1 MGGDAEGP
9 ADVKAERRWTWG
21 GAAGRMNG
29 KGKLKRYGAF
39 CASLFLCALGI
50 GLITNA
56 DLGTSP
62 ITSLPYVA
70 GRILGW
76 TLGTLTFVLNVF
88 FLAWQKIILGRDFH
102 ASHLLQLPA
111 VFLFSVFIDA
121 GMLLTA
127 PLTSAVYWR
136 QALMCVT
143 GCAVLGLGIS
153 IEIVCNVTVL
163 PGEGIVI
170 AIAYRY
176 KRIFDRIKVLFDVAL
191 VALAV
196 LLGLAFLGRVD
207 GVREGTVISALLVG
221 TFVRLFSPWA
231 RRLQTALDG
240 QG

>member
-1 MGGDAEGP
+1 MRKDAPKGEG
-9 ADVKAERRWTWG
+9 W
-21 GAAGRMNG
+21 
-29 KGKLKRYGAF
+29 KRYGAF

-56 DLGTSP
+56 NLGTSP

-70 GRILGW
+70 AHILGLS
-76 TLGTLTFVLNVF
+76 LGTLTFVLNVF
-88 FLAWQKIILGRDFH
+88 FLAWQKIILGKEFH

-111 VFLFSVFIDA
+111 VFLFSVFIDM

-127 PLTSAVYWR
+127 PLTSGVYWR
-136 QALMCVT
+136 QILLCVS

-153 IEIVCNVTVL
+153 VEIVCNVTVL

-176 KRIFDRIKVLFDVAL
+176 KRIFDRIKVLFDVSL
-191 VALAV
+191 VTLAV
-196 LLGLAFLGRVD
+196 ALGLACMGRVD

-221 TFVRLFSPWA
+221 TFVRGFSPWA
-231 RRLQTALDG
+231 RRLQTCLDG
-240 QG
+240 RG